1 MPTILIIDG
10 IRFFFYT
17 NEHLPK
23 HVHVEKG
30 DATAKFN
37 LFPVE
42 LVKSKRLKVHE
53 INEIRKL
60 VIEKSQF
67 FNDKWDEYFN
77 DK

>member
-1 MPTILIIDG
+1 VPTILSING
-10 IRFFFYT
+10 IRFFFYA

-23 HVHVEKG
+23 HVHLEKG
-30 DATAKFN
+30 EATAKFN

-42 LVKSKRLKVHE
+42 LVKSKRLKAYE

-60 VIEKSQF
+60 VSENRQL

-77 DK
+77 N